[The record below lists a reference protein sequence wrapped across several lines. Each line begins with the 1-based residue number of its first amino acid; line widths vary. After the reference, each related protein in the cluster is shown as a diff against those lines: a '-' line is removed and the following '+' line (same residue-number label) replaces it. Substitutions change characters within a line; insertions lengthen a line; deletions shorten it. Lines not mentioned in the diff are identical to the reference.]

1 MTNYDEVKVK
11 LTNTQPNKYKSEARN
26 KTGTALKITKK
37 NIQDGVFAHELF
49 LTIRQKAK
57 IRNALAN
64 NMPTN
69 IKLKTQI
76 FKTIQPGVFLGFC
89 LGKLGTKVV
98 TDLVIPFA
106 KNNLPGLISNIVS
119 NTASNCIKKF
129 QWKIS
134 RVV

>member
-1 MTNYDEVKVK
+1 
-11 LTNTQPNKYKSEARN
+11 
-26 KTGTALKITKK
+26 
-37 NIQDGVFAHELF
+37 
-49 LTIRQKAK
+49 
-57 IRNALAN
+57 
-64 NMPTN
+64 MPTD

-76 FKTIQPGVFLGFC
+76 FKTIQPGVFFGFC